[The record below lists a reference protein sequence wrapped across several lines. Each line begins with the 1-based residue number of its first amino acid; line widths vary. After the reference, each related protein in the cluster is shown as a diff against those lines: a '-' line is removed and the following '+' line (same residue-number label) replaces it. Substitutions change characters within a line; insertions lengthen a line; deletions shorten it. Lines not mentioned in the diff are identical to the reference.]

1 MSTDRSKWVEEWA
14 KQRLDDLKK
23 HIKRGM
29 ILLIYDELEK
39 TRRFWGYRFQYLVA
53 NGLEAKY
60 NSEIVVGKNRLQLI
74 ITIDIPEEF
83 MNRAVEEAIRRRE
96 RAMWKRSMWGEEIEG
111 EEYLKKQEEEDK
123 ELEEVEIVEGT

>member
-1 MSTDRSKWVEEWA
+1 MSEWV
-14 KQRLDDLKK
+14 KQREEELRRY
-23 HIKRGM
+23 IKRGM

-39 TRRFWGYRFQYLVA
+39 TRRYWGYRFQYLVA

-60 NSEIVVGKNRLQLI
+60 NSEITVGKNRLQLI

-83 MNRAVEEAIRRRE
+83 MNKAVEDAIRRRE
-96 RAMWKRSMWGEEIEG
+96 RSVWKKSMWGEEIRG